1 MTAVYIIVGAV
12 TIFAIIGIVAGA
24 VSHASEGKN
33 PLEGAAAGGL
43 MGAAAGLQQ
52 GCGCAI
58 MVSLALLA
66 LAVGKWILG

>member
-1 MTAVYIIVGAV
+1 
-12 TIFAIIGIVAGA
+12 
-24 VSHASEGKN
+24 
-33 PLEGAAAGGL
+33 

>member
-1 MTAVYIIVGAV
+1 
-12 TIFAIIGIVAGA
+12 
-24 VSHASEGKN
+24 
-33 PLEGAAAGGL
+33 

-52 GCGCAI
+52 GYGCAL